1 MTRDPVLLEARP
13 PFASA
18 ARELLL
24 AAHFEPV
31 IELPAYR
38 KVHRILHQL
47 SPSVSKARRAGTI
60 EQTVARMQKEVA
72 ETKERHRHGIIA
84 FWAPDMP
91 EKQYVEILNELTR
104 MPRPAPH
111 FDLYINVSAAVARF
125 LREKSVGQASAESFV
140 LDQIPKIDT
149 LGDDLR
155 DNATGKLDAKKVSE
169 LFKIKLSSLADAVG
183 VTRQALDENPVSEK
197 AQPLLRLF
205 ERIARLRAHP
215 QLSDSASLRKWFQ
228 KPLPTFSGR
237 SAFELFQAGNLEL
250 VASKVDQLL
259 MGDFGG

>member
-1 MTRDPVLLEARP
+1 MTRDPVLLEARA

-18 ARELLL
+18 ARKLLL

-31 IELPAYR
+31 IELPAYL

-47 SPSVSKARRAGTI
+47 SPSVYKTRRAGSI
-60 EQTVARMQKEVA
+60 EQTLVRMRKEVA
-72 ETKERHRHGIIA
+72 ATKERHRHGTIA

-91 EKQYVEILNELTR
+91 ERQYVEILKELTR
-104 MPRPAPH
+104 MPGPASH

-125 LREKSVGQASAESFV
+125 LREKSVEQRSAESFV
-140 LDQIPKIDT
+140 LDQVPKIDT

-155 DNATGKLDAKKVSE
+155 DNATGKLDARKVSE
-169 LFKIKLSSLADAVG
+169 LFKINLSRLADAVG
-183 VTRQALDENPVSEK
+183 VTRQALDENLVSEK

-205 ERIARLRAHP
+205 ERIARLRSHP
-215 QLSDSASLRKWFQ
+215 QLSDPASLRKWFQ
-228 KPLPTFSGR
+228 KPLPMFSGR
-237 SAFELFQAGNLEL
+237 SAFELFQEGDLEL

-259 MGDFGG
+259 TGDIGG

>member
-13 PFASA
+13 RFASA

-47 SPSVSKARRAGTI
+47 SPSVYKTRRAGTI

-72 ETKERHRHGIIA
+72 ETKERHRQGIIA

-104 MPRPAPH
+104 MAGPAPH

-125 LREKSVGQASAESFV
+125 LREKSVGQASTESFV
-140 LDQIPKIDT
+140 LDQIPRIDT

-155 DNATGKLDAKKVSE
+155 DNTTGKLDAKKVSE
-169 LFKIKLSSLADAVG
+169 LFRIKLSSLADAVG

-205 ERIARLRAHP
+205 ERTARLRAHP

-228 KPLPTFSGR
+228 KPLPMFSGR
-237 SAFELFQAGNLEL
+237 SAFELFEAGNLEL